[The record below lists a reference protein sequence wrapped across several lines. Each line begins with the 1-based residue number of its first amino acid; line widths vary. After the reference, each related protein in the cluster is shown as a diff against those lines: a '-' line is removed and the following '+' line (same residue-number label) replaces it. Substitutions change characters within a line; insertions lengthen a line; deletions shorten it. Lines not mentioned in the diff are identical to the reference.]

1 MTFGSSEPGRGGD
14 QAAAEGYLSV
24 VGGEIW
30 YGVVGAG
37 GGVPLLTLHGGPG
50 FPHDYLQPLAA
61 LGDQRR
67 VVFYDQLGCGRS
79 EQPNDPALWQI
90 ERFVDEIA
98 RVRDALGLERV
109 HLFGHSWGA
118 MLAVDYLLTRPAG
131 VVSAVLASPCLSMPR
146 WIADLAAYRRELPAE
161 IRATLDAHE
170 AAGTTYTPAYGEACF
185 AFYARH
191 LCRQQP
197 LPAPLLASM
206 QSAGAPVY
214 LQMWGPSEFYVTGSL
229 ATYDRTDR
237 LAELAVPTL
246 FTCGRYDEAT
256 PAATAWYASL
266 VPGAE
271 LAVFERSAHVPH
283 LEEPQR
289 YREVVGDFL
298 ARAERRGT

>member
-1 MTFGSSEPGRGGD
+1 MEVLVTFGSSEPGRGGD

-109 HLFGHSWGA
+109 
-118 MLAVDYLLTRPAG
+118 LLGRDAG
-131 VVSAVLASPCLSMPR
+131 GG
-146 WIADLAAYRRELPAE
+146 LPAHAARGRGE
-161 IRATLDAHE
+161 RRA
-170 AAGTTYTPAYGEACF
+170 G
-185 AFYARH
+185 
-191 LCRQQP
+191 QP
-197 LPAPLLASM
+197 LPEHAVLDRRPGRLPPRAAGGDPGYSRRARGRRYDLHSRLRRSLFRLLRPPPLPPAAA
-206 QSAGAPVY
+206 AGAAPG
-214 LQMWGPSEFYVTGSL
+214 L
-229 ATYDRTDR
+229 D
-237 LAELAVPTL
+237 AE
-246 FTCGRYDEAT
+246 CGR
-256 PAATAWYASL
+256 
-266 VPGAE
+266 
-271 LAVFERSAHVPH
+271 
-283 LEEPQR
+283 
-289 YREVVGDFL
+289 
-298 ARAERRGT
+298 AR